1 MSEPHVKA
9 VETHYDS
16 TAARWEGIYDS
27 PTFHDHLIADRMR
40 RALVLLERTFAAG
53 RALDA
58 GCGAGQMVAELAAR
72 GFATEGFDISRNMVT
87 ASQQLLTRRGLSGE
101 VVQAN
106 GEALPHTPAAFDV
119 VTALG
124 YIEYFPS
131 PPVAVTELARVT
143 APGGHLVITSPN
155 PVRLA
160 YLADPIGTVKGL
172 LRPSQGYRRHYY
184 SARRLRAL
192 LEDAGLEVLT
202 VDGHGIGPW
211 TVAGR
216 PVLSDARS
224 IAIDRRLS
232 RLPSAVR
239 AVLGADLLAL
249 ARVPSDRG

>member
-1 MSEPHVKA
+1 MTEPHVKA
-9 VETHYDS
+9 VEDHYDR
-16 TAARWEGIYDS
+16 TAARWEAIYES
-27 PTFHDHLIADRMR
+27 STFHDYLIADRMR
-40 RALVLLERTFAAG
+40 RALALVEGTGATG
-53 RALDA
+53 RAMDA
-58 GCGAGQMVAELAAR
+58 GCGAGQMVVELASR
-72 GFATEGFDISRNMVT
+72 GFASAGFDVSANMVT
-87 ASQQLLTRRGLSGE
+87 ASNKLLARRSLAAE

-106 GEALPHTPAAFDV
+106 GEDLPHAADSFDV

-131 PPVAVTELARVT
+131 PPKAVAELARI
-143 APGGHLVITSPN
+143 ARPGGHLVITSPN
-155 PVRLA
+155 PIRLA

-172 LRPSQGYRRHYY
+172 LKPEQGYRRHYH
-184 SARRLRAL
+184 SAGRLRRLL
-192 LEDAGLEVLT
+192 GSAGLEVLA

-232 RLPSAVR
+232 RLPASVR

-249 ARVPSDRG
+249 ARKPAGR

>member
-9 VETHYDS
+9 VEEHYDR

-40 RALVLLERTFAAG
+40 RALDLVARTGATG

-58 GCGAGQMVAELAAR
+58 GCGAGQMVAELASR
-72 GFATEGFDISRNMVT
+72 GFETAGFDISANMVT
-87 ASQQLLTRRGLSGE
+87 ASQQLLARRSLAAD

-106 GEALPHTPAAFDV
+106 GEGLPHESGSFDV

-131 PPVAVTELARVT
+131 PPRAVAELTRVA
-143 APGGHLVITSPN
+143 APGGHLVVTSPN
-155 PVRLA
+155 PIRIA
-160 YLADPIGTVKGL
+160 YLLDPIGTVRGL
-172 LRPSQGYRRHYY
+172 LRPEQGYRRHYY
-184 SARRLRAL
+184 SARSLRRLLTA
-192 LEDAGLEVLT
+192 AGLEVLAIE
-202 VDGHGIGPW
+202 GHGIGPW

-224 IAIDRRLS
+224 IAIDRRLEW
-232 RLPSAVR
+232 LPARVR
-239 AVLGADLLAL
+239 AVLGADLVAL
-249 ARVPSDRG
+249 ARKPAAR